1 MARDAPMKIVAI
13 MPVRNEA
20 WVLGLT
26 ARAALMWADELLVLD
41 HASTDVT
48 RAICDAIRDEVGDR
62 FHLWSEPEGTWQE
75 MRHRQLLLE
84 MARNRQAS
92 HIAIVDAD
100 EILTGNLIEQI
111 KTDIGQT
118 HGRAIL
124 QLPWLQCRGSI
135 QEYHA
140 GGVWAEQWVSFAFQD
155 AAELHWKARDGYDFH
170 HRHPMGRQ
178 LLPFRPIPRKLGG
191 LLHLQMCSERRL
203 KAKGALY
210 KMTEVLRW
218 PGRLSP
224 EELNKMYDQAVFG
237 RADKTC
243 RDPHPMAQCKPDWWR
258 PYDHLLKYLKLNAD
272 PWQEAECARLWAE
285 HGPEKFA
292 GLDLYGVIK

>member
-135 QEYHA
+135 QEYHS

-178 LLPFRPIPRKLGG
+178 LIPFRPVPRKKGG
-191 LLHLQMCSERRL
+191 LMHLQMVSDRRL
-203 KAKGALY
+203 RAKQYLY
-210 KMTEVLRW
+210 QLVERLRW
-218 PGRLSP
+218 PDRIPIEEMRDMYRIAVYGQKEPRLAMNP
-224 EELNKMYDQAVFG
+224 F
-237 RADKTC
+237 
-243 RDPHPMAQCKPDWWR
+243 PMAQVPKEWWE
-258 PYDHLLKYLKLNAD
+258 PYSHLMKHLRIHD
-272 PWQEAECARLWAE
+272 EPWQLEECRRLVRE
-285 HGPEKFA
+285 NPGIET
-292 GLDLYGVIK
+292 GLDNFGIV